1 MSTPSESNANPQVT
15 VRPSR
20 GRAIV
25 LHLTLVALAVAL
37 LVKAAQVQLVDGEY
51 WAARGE
57 RQHTAVASLPAPRG
71 IIAYDNGVPIAVSR
85 EQVQLTISPNQLRP
99 LSSERNDRD
108 TLARELTR
116 LGVSRDIVRRATD
129 TTRKY
134 VAIRQL
140 FLPSEAR
147 TLMSIRGVS
156 SERTMQR
163 LVSGPGALREL
174 VGRVDADGAGK
185 SGLELA
191 LDSVLT
197 GRKGTQRAM
206 RDARGRAWNTPSASM
221 VDSRAGHSVRLTING
236 QLQEITERELLAAL
250 SRTGASGGDLVVL
263 DPNDG
268 AILAL
273 AGARNGRI
281 APAVTPLTE
290 AYQPGSVLKPF
301 FVARLIDDGRTSAN
315 SILDTENGRWT
326 LGTRVFSDEHKAEQ
340 MSVFDVVRW
349 SSNIGTIKLVTNL
362 MTPDEEYTML
372 RDYGFGVPTGLPYPA
387 ESRGLLANPT
397 RWTSLSAASMAI
409 GYEIAV
415 TPVQLALAYAAV
427 ANGGELLEPAL
438 VREIRTPEGDAMY
451 RHERR
456 VVRRVATGVSAGLVR
471 EMLKAV
477 VDSGTGKAAGLAA
490 FEVGGKSGTAQRAGR
505 ARGARMTYDA
515 TFAGMFPMS
524 DPQVVVVARL
534 IEPKDQYFGGVVAGP
549 MVREVLRGAL
559 AARDAAL
566 DRKVLQRVARE
577 LPITADT
584 SVRRADAERGVRLA
598 RADDGSGTLDAD
610 DIPTA
615 APRDI
620 EPTAGRVIVSLPYT
634 PTPTAV
640 DPRVPRVVP
649 SVRGLTM
656 REAARTLYAAG
667 FRVDVRRELR
677 RGLAGRTRPAA
688 GTTVRTGTVI
698 LLEDDR

>member
-1 MSTPSESNANPQVT
+1 MSTPSESNANPQET

-37 LVKAAQVQLVDGEY
+37 LIKAAQVQLVDGEY

-71 IIAYDNGVPIAVSR
+71 SITDDNGAPIAVSR
-85 EQVQLTISPNQLRP
+85 EQVKLTISPNQLRP
-99 LSSERNDRD
+99 PSSKRSDRD
-108 TLARELTR
+108 TLARELAR
-116 LGVSRDIVRRATD
+116 LGVSREIVRRATD

-134 VAIRQL
+134 VAIRQV

-147 TLMSIRGVS
+147 TLMSIRGVAS
-156 SERTMQR
+156 DRTMQR
-163 LVSGPGALREL
+163 LVSGPRGLREL
-174 VGRVDADGAGK
+174 VGRVDADGEGQ

-191 LDSVLT
+191 LDSLLT
-197 GRKGTQRAM
+197 GTRGTQRGM
-206 RDARGRAWNTPSASM
+206 RDARGRAWNTPSGSM
-221 VDSRAGHSVRLTING
+221 VDSRAGHTVRLTINR

-268 AILAL
+268 AILAM

-301 FVARLIDDGRTSAN
+301 FVARLIDDGRTSPN
-315 SILDTENGRWT
+315 TILDTENGLWT
-326 LGTRVFSDEHKAEQ
+326 LGTRVFRDEHKAEQ

-349 SSNIGTIKLVTNL
+349 SSNIGTIKLVTTL
-362 MTPDEEYTML
+362 MTPAEEYVML

-387 ESRGLLANPT
+387 ESRGLLADPT

-438 VREIRTPEGDAMY
+438 VREIRTPEGEAVY
-451 RHERR
+451 RHRR
-456 VVRRVATGVSAGLVR
+456 GVVRRVATDKSAALVR
-471 EMLKAV
+471 DMLKAV

-534 IEPKDQYFGGVVAGP
+534 IEPKSQYFGGVVAGP

-566 DRKVLQRVARE
+566 DRRVLQRVARD
-577 LPITADT
+577 LPIAADT
-584 SVRRADAERGVRLA
+584 SVRPGGARVGRGVQLA
-598 RADDGSGTLDAD
+598 SADDSGLPAGDM
-610 DIPTA
+610 PTP

-634 PTPTAV
+634 PTPTAE

-667 FRVDVRRELR
+667 FRVGVRREV
-677 RGLAGRTRPAA
+677 RGALAGRTTPAA

-698 LLEDDR
+698 VLEEDR